1 MEELDLIKLKSIIEN
16 AKNLVFLTG
25 AGVSTL
31 SSIPDFRSPS
41 SVRQVEVRYALPVET
56 ILSHTFFFSHP
67 DTFYDYYFHFM
78 VHKEAR
84 SNIVH
89 QVLYKL
95 SLDKNKKVS
104 IITQNIDG
112 LHESLSKENV
122 YPLHGTIFSNHCS
135 HCQAYYSLD
144 DILKLKPL
152 PICPKC
158 HHLIKPDVV
167 LYGEPLDTYTVSEAV
182 SKISEADLMIVG
194 GTSLTVY
201 PAAGLI
207 DYFRGNNLVLINK
220 APTHADRKAKIV
232 INEPIGEVLS
242 SLMPQEQLRPL

>member
-1 MEELDLIKLKSIIEN
+1 MKELDLIKLKSIIEN

-56 ILSHTFFFSHP
+56 ILSHTFFFAHP

-95 SLDKNKKVS
+95 SLDKNKKS
-104 IITQNIDG
+104 FN
-112 LHESLSKENV
+112 
-122 YPLHGTIFSNHCS
+122 
-135 HCQAYYSLD
+135 YYT
-144 DILKLKPL
+144 K
-152 PICPKC
+152 
-158 HHLIKPDVV
+158 
-167 LYGEPLDTYTVSEAV
+167 Y
-182 SKISEADLMIVG
+182 
-194 GTSLTVY
+194 
-201 PAAGLI
+201 
-207 DYFRGNNLVLINK
+207 
-220 APTHADRKAKIV
+220 
-232 INEPIGEVLS
+232 
-242 SLMPQEQLRPL
+242 

>member
-56 ILSHTFFFSHP
+56 ILSHTFFFAHP
-67 DTFYDYYFHFM
+67 DIFYDYYFHFM

-167 LYGEPLDTYTVSEAV
+167 LYEEPLDQNILDKALKVTL
-182 SKISEADLMIVG
+182 KADTMIIL
-194 GTSLTVY
+194 GTSLRVY
-201 PAAGLI
+201 PASGLI
-207 DYFRGNNLVLINK
+207 NYFKGTNLVIINK
-220 APTHADRKAKIV
+220 EKTPFDHLANLV
-232 INEPIGEVLS
+232 IQDDLKDVFNYLFD
-242 SLMPQEQLRPL
+242 SLNL

>member
-1 MEELDLIKLKSIIEN
+1 MEDFDLIKLKNIIEN

-56 ILSHTFFFSHP
+56 ILSHSFFFTHP
-67 DTFYDYYFHFM
+67 DTFYDYYFRFM

-84 SNIVH
+84 PNIIH
-89 QVLYKL
+89 EVLYKL
-95 SLDKNKKVS
+95 SLDKKKKVS

-112 LHESLSKENV
+112 LHECLKNDNV
-122 YPLHGTIFSNHCS
+122 YPLHGTIFSNHCI
-135 HCQAYYSLD
+135 HCNSYYSLD

-152 PICPKC
+152 PTCPKC

-167 LYGEPLDTYTVSEAV
+167 LYEEPLDQHILDGALKATLN
-182 SKISEADLMIVG
+182 ADTMIVL
-194 GTSLTVY
+194 GTSLRVY
-201 PAAGLI
+201 PASGLI
-207 DYFRGNNLVLINK
+207 NYFQGNNLVIINK
-220 APTHADRKAKIV
+220 EKTPFDHLANLV
-232 INEPIGEVLS
+232 IQDDLKDVFAYLFD
-242 SLMPQEQLRPL
+242 SLNL